1 MKIFEWNNNYLF
13 KASLKNKTYEK
24 AEDRIGALK
33 QILLIMVYNYV
44 CRSLFKSDRLM
55 FALHLAHS
63 MFSKQFKENVRKFAN

>member
-33 QILLIMVYNYV
+33 QILLDTGM
-44 CRSLFKSDRLM
+44 ST
-55 FALHLAHS
+55 
-63 MFSKQFKENVRKFAN
+63 